1 MPPFFCPEPLSEVGR
16 QKLDDLR
23 CQFRLNVSPA
33 GGQPQMSERPFPDP
47 CDMITTG
54 LHPGCRGGVEESRKA
69 PEQCIFA
76 DCGDWAAYCGG
87 IPDVHGDRLGSVR
100 QRERLRV
107 VASDGQGWSP
117 RGVQGQQ
124 GGQQATD
131 QKGYRG
137 ARGGWVRLWHLQ

>member
-1 MPPFFCPEPLSEVGR
+1 M
-16 QKLDDLR
+16 
-23 CQFRLNVSPA
+23 
-33 GGQPQMSERPFPDP
+33 
-47 CDMITTG
+47 
-54 LHPGCRGGVEESRKA
+54 
-69 PEQCIFA
+69 
-76 DCGDWAAYCGG
+76 
-87 IPDVHGDRLGSVR
+87 HGERLGSVR

-137 ARGGWVRLWHLQ
+137 RGVDGSGCGTCNDPDRRSNGCDSAQGQVRPAAPHDRKRPRRFLPGSKV